1 MPIELILLNSLCEGE
16 IKKPHLLMRLV
27 PNIGELSNQFLENLN
42 LIYELKPLLT
52 EKTLISEE
60 NQNSNFAQ

>member
-1 MPIELILLNSLCEGE
+1 MPIELILLNSLNEGE

-27 PNIGELSNQFLENLN
+27 PHIGFFSNQFLENLN
-42 LIYELKPLLT
+42 LIYELKPLLR